1 MLRHEII
8 PIDTRTRYELYLFLQ
23 KRTRGGGGVVRLRDG
38 GGITILQGNMLRGQQ
53 IGVTSANNLVLSIS
67 VVATGKPLLQ
77 SRTGVSTRRGRCD
90 EWYRPLIHH
99 SVESGTATEL
109 QLAGTVHQ

>member
-1 MLRHEII
+1 MRS
-8 PIDTRTRYELYLFLQ
+8 YLLTHVPGMNYICC
-23 KRTRGGGGVVRLRDG
+23 RSALAGGGRGLVRLRDG